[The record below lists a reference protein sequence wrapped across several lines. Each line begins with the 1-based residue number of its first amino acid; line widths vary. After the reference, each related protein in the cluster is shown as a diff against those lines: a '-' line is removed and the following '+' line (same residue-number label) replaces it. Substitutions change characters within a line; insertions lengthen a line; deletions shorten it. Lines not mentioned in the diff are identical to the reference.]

1 MDLLG
6 MLLLCLFPS
15 STHVRLSCTE
25 RRSTI
30 YSDRPR
36 MVMVNEI
43 LTQGIE
49 LTRYGDL

>member
-1 MDLLG
+1 MIRRYSL
-6 MLLLCLFPS
+6 
-15 STHVRLSCTE
+15 E

-43 LTQGIE
+43 LTQGFE